1 MLESLARYLAA
12 PFGPRG
18 QARPARLT
26 EFDGVRGWAALS
38 VVFYHIFWETL
49 FARAPEMRNIVTGA
63 VMDGG
68 LAVSIFFVLS
78 AEAISAP
85 FFQGKGDQ
93 AVRALAL
100 KRYTR
105 LTIPI
110 LAATALIW
118 LLAATG
124 ELALDAADP
133 VVGRDVWMRNW
144 LHFPLTL
151 PGLLRYS
158 LFEVFSIQ
166 RPAQEWNPFLW
177 TMGYELWG
185 SLLVLALLLWARNL
199 PGLRLALIACALTLA
214 FGSTRIQQNFS
225 CFFVGLLFAD
235 FRARGGF
242 AAIATPERQRM
253 LALALA
259 IFLLDVGVANYNGH
273 HDHKNLKAFAILFLV
288 FSMPAVGAFFR
299 RPLSQFLGRI
309 SFPLYLV
316 QFAVIVS
323 PLSAAIG
330 YAERHGGLDR
340 PLAYL
345 IGLGA
350 VGLTIAAAWAF
361 LPVERFTARV
371 GAAIVRFA
379 QGDQARRS
387 AAELKSAMRG

>member
-1 MLESLARYLAA
+1 MPSLVDMLARTFFA
-12 PFGPRG
+12 PFGPQGSSG
-18 QARPARLT
+18 QGRLS

-38 VVFYHIFWETL
+38 VVFYHVFWETMY
-49 FARAPEMRNIVTGA
+49 ARAPEMRNIVTGA

-85 FFQGKGDQ
+85 FFQGKGDR
-93 AVRALAL
+93 VLRALAL

-105 LTIPI
+105 LTVPI

-118 LLAATG
+118 LLATAG
-124 ELALDAADP
+124 GLALDAASP

-144 LHFPLTL
+144 LQFPLTL
-151 PGLLRYS
+151 PGVFRYS
-158 LFEVFSIQ
+158 LVEVYLLH

-177 TMGYELWG
+177 TMGYELYG
-185 SLLVLALLLWARNL
+185 SFLVLAILLFARNL
-199 PGLRLALIACALTLA
+199 PGLRAALLASALYLA
-214 FGSTRIQQNFS
+214 FGPTRMMQNFS
-225 CFFVGLLFAD
+225 CFLVGLLFAD

-242 AAIATPERQRM
+242 AEVATPERQKG

-259 IFLLDVGVANYNGH
+259 LVLLSVGVANYNGH
-273 HDHKNLKAFAILFLV
+273 HDHKNLKAIALLSLL
-288 FSMPAVGAFFR
+288 FSMPAAGAFFR
-299 RPLSQFLGRI
+299 SPLSQFLGRI

-330 YAERHGGLDR
+330 FVDRHGGLDR
-340 PLAYL
+340 PMAYL
-345 IGLGA
+345 LGIGA
-350 VGLTIAAAWAF
+350 VALTIAMAWAF

-379 QGDQARRS
+379 QGEPSVAV
-387 AAELKSAMRG
+387 APVATP